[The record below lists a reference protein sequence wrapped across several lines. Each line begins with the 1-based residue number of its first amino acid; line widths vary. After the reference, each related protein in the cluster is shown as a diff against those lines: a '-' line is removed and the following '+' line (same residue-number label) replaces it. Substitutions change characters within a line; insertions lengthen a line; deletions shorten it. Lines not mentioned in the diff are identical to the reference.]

1 MAYFN
6 PTPEQLEAMAKLGL
20 SPKLDATPEN
30 IARIALI
37 LDVLIKEAYP
47 DIDLS
52 GEKKGVLSKLFK
64 R

>member
-6 PTPEQLEAMAKLGL
+6 PTPEQLDAMDKLGL

>member
-1 MAYFN
+1 MAYFK
-6 PTPEQLEAMAKLGL
+6 PTPEQLEAMDKLGL

-30 IARIALI
+30 TARIAVVLDLLI
-37 LDVLIKEAYP
+37 QEAYP

-52 GEKKGVLSKLFK
+52 GEKQGVLSKLFK